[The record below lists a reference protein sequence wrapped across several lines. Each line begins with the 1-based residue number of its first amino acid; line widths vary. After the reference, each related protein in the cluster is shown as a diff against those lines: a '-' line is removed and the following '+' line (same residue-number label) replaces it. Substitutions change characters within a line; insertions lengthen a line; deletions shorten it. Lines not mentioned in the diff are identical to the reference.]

1 MLKLPF
7 QLFFSPTNEVHQD
20 AVVSVQKPTY
30 SPPLPHAYV
39 REATAEP
46 RKADTNPVSQ
56 CDNMGL
62 PQI

>member
-1 MLKLPF
+1 MKFIKMLWSPF
-7 QLFFSPTNEVHQD
+7 KSQPT
-20 AVVSVQKPTY
+20 A
-30 SPPLPHAYV
+30 PPHHAYI

>member
-1 MLKLPF
+1 MKFIKMLWSPF
-7 QLFFSPTNEVHQD
+7 KSQPTAPQ
-20 AVVSVQKPTY
+20 
-30 SPPLPHAYV
+30 AYF

-56 CDNMGL
+56 CDSISL